1 MRIMNANEVE
11 RLARELLKGPPFFG
25 DPKCIEGARQMA
37 IYRLKVR
44 DRIVMPV
51 EQREGWCKSTKCKK
65 KQVK

>member
-1 MRIMNANEVE
+1 MDAKRVE

-44 DRIVMPV
+44 DGTVVPV
-51 EQREGWCKSTKCKK
+51 ERREGWLARRRKTSEG
-65 KQVK
+65 